1 MNKYIK
7 FFGIVGVAIFLI
19 LSLPRV
25 YSLQKIKK
33 HVTSH
38 TYQDGDIIFQSSN
51 SRQCQAVKLATHSD
65 ISHCGMLFNKNGDW
79 FVLEAVEPVQVI
91 PLLDFVKRGEGWRYT
106 IKRLKT
112 DQKLSETQ
120 KRNMH
125 TLGESLVGKHYD
137 IYFGWTDDEI
147 YCSELVW
154 KLYYQAAGI
163 ELCKTKKLKD
173 FDLTNPLVVEMMKE
187 RYGNHIPFDE
197 AVVAPSDIFFSEQLE
212 LVESR

>member
-1 MNKYIK
+1 
-7 FFGIVGVAIFLI
+7 
-19 LSLPRV
+19 
-25 YSLQKIKK
+25 
-33 HVTSH
+33 
-38 TYQDGDIIFQSSN
+38 
-51 SRQCQAVKLATHSD
+51 
-65 ISHCGMLFNKNGDW
+65 MLFNKNGDW